1 MTSGE
6 ELFRVNATDNDEGR
20 NADLKYF
27 ILETNVPFVIGET
40 DGRISIGVDS
50 GLDYEKTT
58 SYTVVLY
65 FVLFCLLLTV
75 SRI

>member
-1 MTSGE
+1 M
-6 ELFRVNATDNDEGR
+6 NATDNDEGR

-40 DGRISIGVDS
+40 DGVVSIGVDS

-65 FVLFCLLLTV
+65 FVLFCPLLTV